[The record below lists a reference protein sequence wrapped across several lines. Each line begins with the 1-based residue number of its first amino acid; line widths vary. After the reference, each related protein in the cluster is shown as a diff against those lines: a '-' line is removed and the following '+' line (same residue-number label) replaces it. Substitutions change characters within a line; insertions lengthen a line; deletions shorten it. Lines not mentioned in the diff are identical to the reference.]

1 MGNIFYLQKRNK
13 IMQIVLL
20 LLLIGVGVFCY
31 KQEDQMHLKLKLKA
45 LEIPEAYLT
54 LEVSGLKKKL
64 TESLLKK
71 SINI

>member
-1 MGNIFYLQKRNK
+1 
-13 IMQIVLL
+13 MQIVLL

-64 TESLLKK
+64 TESYY
-71 SINI
+71 

>member
-31 KQEDQMHLKLKLKA
+31 KQDNQMHLKLKVKA
-45 LEIPEAYLT
+45 LEIPEAYLHW
-54 LEVSGLKKKL
+54 K
-64 TESLLKK
+64 
-71 SINI
+71 

>member
-31 KQEDQMHLKLKLKA
+31 KHEDQMHLKLKLKA
-45 LEIPEAYLT
+45 LEIPEAYLHW
-54 LEVSGLKKKL
+54 K
-64 TESLLKK
+64 
-71 SINI
+71 